1 MVDYITG
8 GVELLS
14 TIGLFF
20 AVISYSKMFL
30 PVTLTG
36 IAK

>member
-1 MVDYITG
+1 MVDCITG

-20 AVISYSKMFL
+20 AVISYCNMFL

-36 IAK
+36 TAM